1 MSQQAS
7 LQALSLTNIVRHCS
21 RETEKFFQRV
31 GYDPRY
37 CFELFRRA
45 IEDRS
50 EHAWDY
56 VYRQYRSIVAGWVK
70 RHESFTGSGE
80 EVQYFINRAFEK
92 MWSAMSPEKFGQF
105 PTLKAVL
112 RYLQMCAHSAIIDE
126 VRSSGPAT
134 SDIDDGLLP
143 YYDGGD
149 ASAAEDDAL
158 DNLYKETVWEE
169 VKARLKDDKER
180 TVVYGSYVL
189 ALKPSRLYEQYPDTF
204 DDVNDVYRVKE
215 NVLARFRRDAGLQ
228 HILKTHA

>member
-7 LQALSLTNIVRHCS
+7 LQAVSLSTIVRRCS
-21 RETEKFFQRV
+21 QETERFFQRV
-31 GYDPRY
+31 SYDPRY

-50 EHAWDY
+50 QRAWDY
-56 VYRQYRSIVAGWVK
+56 AYRQYRSIVAGWVK
-70 RHESFTGSGE
+70 RHESFQGSGE

-112 RYLQMCAHSAIIDE
+112 RYLQMCVHSVIIDE
-126 VRSSGPAT
+126 VRSSEPPT
-134 SDIDDGLLP
+134 NDIDDDRLGH
-143 YYDGGD
+143 YDGAGT
-149 ASAAEDDAL
+149 AAAEDDAL
-158 DNLYKETVWEE
+158 DTLYREKIWQE
-169 VKARLKDDKER
+169 VEARLNDEKER
-180 TVVYGSYVL
+180 VVVYGSYVL
-189 ALKPSRLYEQYPDTF
+189 ALKPSRLYEQFPDTF

>member
-1 MSQQAS
+1 MSQQAN
-7 LQALSLTNIVRHCS
+7 LQAVSLTHIVQRCS
-21 RETEKFFQRV
+21 EETEKFFQRV
-31 GYDPRY
+31 SYDPHY

-50 EHAWDY
+50 QRAWDY

-112 RYLQMCAHSAIIDE
+112 RYLQMCVHSAIIDE
-126 VRSSGPAT
+126 VRSSEPPT
-134 SDIDDGLLP
+134 NDFDDDLLS

-149 ASAAEDDAL
+149 TSAAEDEAL
-158 DNLYKETVWEE
+158 DKLYQEKVWQE
-169 VKARLKDDKER
+169 VEARLNDKKER
-180 TVVYGSYVL
+180 VVVYGSYVL
-189 ALKPSRLYEQYPDTF
+189 ALKPSRLYEQFSDTF

>member
-7 LQALSLTNIVRHCS
+7 LQAVSLTHIVRRCS
-21 RETEKFFQRV
+21 EETEKFFQRV
-31 GYDPRY
+31 SYDPRY

-50 EHAWDY
+50 QRAWDY
-56 VYRQYRSIVAGWVK
+56 VYRQYRSIVAGWIK
-70 RHESFTGSGE
+70 RHESFRGSGE
-80 EVQYFINRAFEK
+80 EVQYFVNRAFEK

-112 RYLQMCAHSAIIDE
+112 RYLQMCVHSAIIDE

-134 SDIDDGLLP
+134 NDVDDDMLSYYDDG
-143 YYDGGD
+143 DT
-149 ASAAEDDAL
+149 SAAEDEAL
-158 DNLYKETVWEE
+158 DKLYQEKVWREVET
-169 VKARLKDDKER
+169 RLNDEKER
-180 TVVYGSYVL
+180 VVVYGSYVL
-189 ALKPSRLYEQYPDTF
+189 ALKPSRLYEQFSDTF